1 MTGRFVLAGL
11 LIAACAAPA
20 ALASPYS
27 DFNAAIAAHNR
38 GDWEAT
44 IKLDD
49 AALASPDLLP
59 SFRVPAYIDRADAHA
74 GKQDWAGAE
83 ADYAAVLA
91 LEPDNIDARLHHAA
105 VLHQQKKY
113 DAAIADYVQLIHHRP
128 KLVQAYEGR
137 AFLYDDAGKLDAAI
151 EDYSVVLGFE
161 PKVAGFYVLRGSA
174 WRRKGAFD
182 KAIADQDHA
191 IELDA
196 TIDRAWFERSE
207 AYEDKGDYESAAADA
222 AQDLRLKPDDID
234 ARMSFGRAQWSA
246 GDFPNAAVT
255 FGQVVGVRPAIAYSA
270 IWRALALAH
279 DGKPYEQQFATDAGA
294 LDKAKWPAPLVQL
307 YLGQSTP
314 TAALAAASA
323 APDADRGN
331 EQVCEAN
338 FYGGEWQLVHG
349 QGDAARPMLMAA
361 HNQCPH
367 EFIERDAAAAE
378 LARLDKKP

>member
-1 MTGRFVLAGL
+1 MTCRFVLAGV
-11 LIAACAAPA
+11 LIAAVAAPA
-20 ALASPYS
+20 AFASSYS

-38 GDWEAT
+38 GDWDAT

-74 GKQDWAGAE
+74 GKGDWAGAE
-83 ADYAAVLA
+83 LDYAAVLA
-91 LEPDNIDARLHHAA
+91 LEPDNIDARLHRAA
-105 VLHQQKKY
+105 VLHEEKKY

-137 AFLYDDAGKLDAAI
+137 AFLYDDAGQLDKAI
-151 EDYSVVLGFE
+151 EDYSIVIGFE
-161 PKVAGFYVLRGSA
+161 PKAPDFYVLRGSA

-191 IELDA
+191 IVLDA
-196 TIDRAWFERSE
+196 SIDRAWFERSE
-207 AYEDKGDYESAAADA
+207 AYEDKGDYVSAAADA
-222 AQDLRLKPDDID
+222 AQNLRLKPDDVD
-234 ARMSFGRAQWSA
+234 ARMSYGRAQWSA

-255 FGQVVGVRPAIAYSA
+255 FGQVVGARPAIPYGA

-279 DGKPYEQQFATDAGA
+279 DGKPYEQQFATDAST
-294 LDKAKWPAPLVQL
+294 LDNTKWPAPLIQM

-314 TAALAAASA
+314 AAALAAASA
-323 APDADRGN
+323 NPDADRGK
-331 EQVCEAN
+331 EQICEAN
-338 FYGGEWQLVHG
+338 FYGGEWQLLHG
-349 QGDAARPMLMAA
+349 QSDAAKPMLGAA
-361 HNQCPH
+361 HKDCPH

-378 LARLDKKP
+378 LTRLDKR